1 MTTCLQKA
9 RRDRGSSSSSSIR
22 YNTHAP
28 WRTSSTIQTK
38 WNYQHLFIQIPILD
52 YVLVHSVG
60 KTHVLVVPTPNISLR
75 FTRFRRIHV
84 NWPAVVLKSHCH
96 TAKEAFLLDVCCL
109 KWPRSFFCSCFLL
122 MIVHLRNLFLL
133 STPVARILLT
143 SRWVSRQKNVK
154 WSSTNIS
161 RLTVGVKHSIS
172 GRTTF
177 SPNLHLV
184 EQETLECNNT
194 IARFHVITRI

>member
-1 MTTCLQKA
+1 MKLPTSFHSDTNTWLCFGPFCWQNPC
-9 RRDRGSSSSSSIR
+9 SSCNSG
-22 YNTHAP
+22 TD
-28 WRTSSTIQTK
+28 
-38 WNYQHLFIQIPILD
+38 LVVLE
-52 YVLVHSVG
+52 YVFFNF
-60 KTHVLVVPTPNISLR
+60 VPTPNISLR

-161 RLTVGVKHSIS
+161 RLTVEVKHSIS